1 MDDNPAASDEL
12 ETIPANSPA
21 DQTADCDDEY
31 ERTMKHAF
39 ALMEK
44 GFHLG
49 GTHKLDRDAL
59 HDHKATRDTES
70 H

>member
-1 MDDNPAASDEL
+1 MH
-12 ETIPANSPA
+12 
-21 DQTADCDDEY
+21 
-31 ERTMKHAF
+31 HA
-39 ALMEK
+39 LSRMEK

-59 HDHKATRDTES
+59 HNRETARDADS